1 LVRREIKMA
10 IMEVNV
16 IPLGTET
23 PSVGDYVTRA
33 VKVLKEAGVKYE
45 VTSMSTIIEGELD
58 DLFRLGKMMHL
69 ATFGKDV
76 NRVVTTLK
84 IDDRRDQKVTMNEK
98 IKKVKRRL

>member
-1 LVRREIKMA
+1 MA

-69 ATFGKDV
+69 ATFEKDV

-84 IDDRRDQKVTMNEK
+84 IDDRRDQKVTMNGK

>member
-1 LVRREIKMA
+1 MT

-23 PSVGDYVTRA
+23 PSVGEYVTRA
-33 VKVLKEAGVKYE
+33 VKILKEVGVKYQ
-45 VTSMSTIIEGELD
+45 VTPMSTIMEGELN

-84 IDDRRDQKVTMNEK
+84 IDDRRDQKVTMNGK
-98 IKKVKRRL
+98 IKKVKRGL